1 MERSTPGRVVTD
13 LVTGFVRRAF
23 RPQILAFLVV
33 IIVCGAMLG
42 SELPPALLAIGIWG
56 IAGVGLGLV
65 LGFAG
70 QISLCQAAFVGV
82 GAYAYAILTTEF
94 GLPTVVALAGGAI
107 VAGAL
112 AAVVSPILKIQGYYL
127 AIATIVL
134 SLLLSSLAVSAIGV
148 PGRASGLSGVPY
160 LNLFGF
166 EIDTINGYAYLS
178 LGLLL
183 AFTVGA
189 HLRYG
194 RGSRWRAIQALR
206 QDEGLASGMGINVFS
221 IKRELLTVAGAA
233 AGLAGG
239 ILAAAFGFISPA
251 QFGFTESFTLALA
264 VFIGGSYSL
273 WGAVLGVAL
282 LEVSGPL
289 LGDAHALHG
298 LLVGVAALV
307 TVRFAPEGWIR
318 RKAHTEGARVEDIT
332 ALDTPF
338 AHDRS
343 GRGGAS
349 LTATGLGRS
358 FGALRAVHDVDLDV
372 RPGTVVGLI
381 GPNGAGKST
390 LLNLIAGE
398 LTATAGTVLLDG
410 NDITGTSA
418 FRRAR
423 LGMART
429 YQQSR
434 IITGLSVLDNI
445 LLGIDS
451 VAAGSVGHH
460 SSEQERAL
468 AVEAARDAGAAH
480 LLAKPTDS
488 LTFGERRLVELAR
501 LLVSDP
507 RIALLDEP
515 CSGLSQTEGDALSDV
530 IRILRDRGT
539 AVILVE
545 HAIPFVLSLADELVV
560 LREGT
565 LLAAGTPEDVVAL
578 ESVRESY
585 LGTVLEEE
593 KS

>member
-1 MERSTPGRVVTD
+1 MTEA
-13 LVTGFVRRAF
+13 VTGLVRRAV
-23 RPQILAFLVV
+23 RTQILAFLAVLV
-33 IIVCGAMLG
+33 ACGTMLG
-42 SELPPALLAIGIWG
+42 SELPPVLLAIGIWG

-82 GAYAYAILTTEF
+82 GAYAYAIATTEF
-94 GLPTVVALAGGAI
+94 TLPTVVALMCGAL

-134 SLLLSSLAVSAIGV
+134 SLLLSALALSGIGV
-148 PGRASGLSGVPY
+148 PGGASGLGGVPY
-160 LNLFGF
+160 LELFGF
-166 EIDTINGYAYLS
+166 EIDTIDGYAYLS
-178 LGLLL
+178 LILLL

-194 RGSRWRAIQALR
+194 RGRRWRAIQALR
-206 QDEGLASGMGINVFS
+206 QDEGLAGGMGINVFG
-221 IKRELLTVAGAA
+221 IKRELFTVSGAA

-251 QFGFTESFTLALA
+251 QFSFTESFTLALA

-298 LLVGVAALV
+298 LLVGAAALI
-307 TVRFAPEGWIR
+307 TVRFAPQGWIR
-318 RKAHTEGARVEDIT
+318 RRGHTEGAHVEDIAPLERT
-332 ALDTPF
+332 GG
-338 AHDRS
+338 HEHV
-343 GRGGAS
+343 GRGGAT
-349 LTATGLGRS
+349 LTASGLGIS
-358 FGALRAVHDVDLDV
+358 FGALRAVHDVDLDIT
-372 RPGTVVGLI
+372 PGKVVGLI

-390 LLNLIAGE
+390 LLNLVAGE
-398 LTATAGTVLLDG
+398 LTATSGTVHLDG
-410 NDITGTSA
+410 RDITGTSA
-418 FRRAR
+418 FRRSR

-434 IITGLSVLDNI
+434 IVTGLSVLDNI
-445 LLGIDS
+445 LLGTDS
-451 VAAGSVGHH
+451 VASGGVGHH
-460 SSEQERAL
+460 SSERERAL
-468 AVEAARDAGAAH
+468 AVEAARDAGAVH

-515 CSGLSQTEGDALSDV
+515 CSGLSQTEGDVLSKV
-530 IRILRDRGT
+530 IRLLRDRGT
-539 AVILVE
+539 AVVLVE
-545 HAIPFVLSLADELVV
+545 HAIPFVLPLADELVV

-565 LLAAGTPEDVVAL
+565 LLAVGTPEQVVAL